1 MASRS
6 SRSVWM
12 RSLVSQS
19 LTGAMV
25 IGVIGCGGGSTGPQR
40 LAVSGAVTV
49 AGQPVA
55 EGSVK
60 FVPSSGTTG
69 PVAAAMIREGR
80 YSLLAAEGPVGGRH
94 EVVIELKPAATPA
107 PAATSTN
114 SGPKGGGTSNSVFYQ
129 TTAEVTA
136 GTLDL
141 SVDESQRLAR

>member
-6 SRSVWM
+6 SRSMWM
-12 RSLVSQS
+12 RSLVCLS
-19 LTGAMV
+19 LASATAFGLA
-25 IGVIGCGGGSTGPQR
+25 GCGGSSTGPQR
-40 LAVSGAVTV
+40 LAVSGAVTI

-80 YSLLAAEGPVGGRH
+80 YSLPAAEGPVGGRH
-94 EVVIELKPAATPA
+94 EVVIELKPAAAPA
-107 PAATSTN
+107 PSATSTN
-114 SGPKGGGTSNSVFYQ
+114 SGPKGGGASNSVFYQ
-129 TTAEVTA
+129 TSVEVTV

-141 SVDESQRLAR
+141 SVEESQRIAR